1 MNENFDLRP
10 LLAKIDPASCTYD
23 EWLNVG
29 MALKHEGYPMDVWE
43 AWSAYDAARF
53 KDGECAQKWAG
64 FNGST
69 TPVTGATI
77 TQMAK
82 ERGWLPQRTQEDKA
96 LDWDSA
102 ITDAAPIVDKHYME
116 AEKEIR
122 EPDRWDPIADMLNYM
137 TAVFHRDDIIAVS
150 MRSFEKRDDPG
161 RFVPDVGDFRN
172 TAGYYIDRL
181 KKYRLKAQQKE
192 ITISDAISFAM
203 GDHNPQAGAWIRFNP
218 FDGQGVKNA
227 NVTDFRFALVESDS
241 MDPGMQ
247 EALIRELELPVAALV
262 YSGGKSVHAIVH
274 IDAESMDEYKKRVQ
288 NLYQVCKKNGLKVD
302 DADRNPSRLSR
313 LPGVWRKDRKQF
325 LIATNIGKPSYEE
338 WVEWIAGLD
347 DNLPDPEPLSG
358 IWDNL
363 PPLAD
368 ELIKGVLRKGHKMLL
383 AGPSKAGKS
392 FALIELCIAIAEG
405 KKWLDT
411 FQCMQGSVLYCN
423 LELDRA
429 SCLHRFKDVYTA
441 LGIAPEHLQ
450 NIDIWNLRGQAIPM
464 DKLAPKLIRRAQ
476 KKNYT
481 AVVIDPI
488 YKVITGDENSA
499 DQMAHF
505 CNQFD
510 KIASELHSAVIY
522 CHHHSKGGQ
531 GMKRSVDRSSG
542 SGVFARDPD
551 AILDMIPLVISDSK
565 KTPYDEE
572 ADRAA
577 GVRSKPTAF
586 RISGTLREFPAFEPV
601 NVWFQYPIHV
611 PDEAG
616 FLNMAMEEGS
626 LADIQAKGREA
637 GNLVKKAKK
646 ESRVT
651 QVDTAYEAL
660 SIGDEPVTVKAMAE
674 YFDVSEKTVRGY
686 VLKNGKYQCAE
697 GKIYPKE

>member
-69 TPVTGATI
+69 TPVTGAAI

-116 AEKEIR
+116 AAKEIR

-137 TAVFHRDDIIAVS
+137 TAVFRRDDIIAVS
-150 MRSFEKRDDPG
+150 MRSFEKQDDPG

-203 GDHNPQAGAWIRFNP
+203 GDYNPQAGAWIRFNP

-241 MDPGMQ
+241 MEPGMQ

-325 LIATNIGKPSYEE
+325 LIATKIGKPSYEE
-338 WVEWIAGLD
+338 WVEWVEGLND
-347 DNLPDPEPLSG
+347 DLPDPESLSSV
-358 IWDNL
+358 WDNM
-363 PPLAD
+363 PDLAPA
-368 ELIKGVLRKGHKMLL
+368 LIEGVLRMGHKLLL

-392 FALIELCIAIAEG
+392 FALIELCVAIAEG
-405 KKWLDT
+405 SKWLQT
-411 FQCMQGSVLYCN
+411 FQCRRGNVLYCN

-441 LGIAPEHLQ
+441 LGIAPEHLR

-481 AVVIDPI
+481 AVIIDPI

-510 KIASELHSAVIY
+510 KIATELHSAVIY

-531 GMKRSVDRSSG
+531 GMKRSIDRSSG

-551 AILDMIPLVISDSK
+551 AILDMIPLAVESERSAF
-565 KTPYDEE
+565 DEE
-572 ADRAA
+572 ADRASGTVPA
-577 GVRSKPTAF
+577 PAF
-586 RISGTLREFPAFEPV
+586 RITGTLREFPSFPPINLWFRYPV
-601 NVWFQYPIHV
+601 HKV
-611 PDEAG
+611 DDTG
-616 FLNMAMEEGS
+616 LLKMAAEEGS
-626 LADIQAKGREA
+626 LIDIQARGRKA
-637 GNLVKKAKK
+637 VNDAKK
-646 ESRVT
+646 TEKEKRVSELNDAF
-651 QVDTAYEAL
+651 DTL
-660 SIGDEPVTVKAMAE
+660 SDGGKPVELKSVAE
-674 YFDVSEKTVRGY
+674 YFGVSEKTVRRY
-686 VLKNGKYQCAE
+686 VQASDDFLMGE
-697 GKIYPKE
+697 GKMYRK